1 VTLPPGR
8 ARLGTSPLVTGSDTP
23 AKTTGMAL
31 VARCAARAWG
41 VPEVTMTSTL
51 SATSSAA
58 RAGIRLGLSL
68 GGSVFNHDSAALDV
82 AEVTQSLTEGLAQ
95 VGAIDLVGRQVA
107 DASDLGRLLRLG
119 SEGRGEEAQSED
131 GDGCDTSEIHAATA
145 VC

>member
-82 AEVTQSLTEGLAQ
+82 AEVTQSLEEGLPQ
-95 VGAIDLVGRQVA
+95 LGNCGHVDRQVA
-107 DASDLGRLLRLG
+107 YSSDLRRRLG
-119 SEGRGEEAQSED
+119 SDGERRGEEA
-131 GDGCDTSEIHAATA
+131 AARMATK
-145 VC
+145 VRRSITR